1 MQSVL
6 IIDDNEDIRILLSQ
20 FLGASG
26 FEVAEAKDGE
36 TGLEML
42 RRQKFDLF
50 LVDLVM
56 PGKGGMEVLRD
67 AKELSIEVPS
77 IIITGNGSI
86 ESAVDAMRLG
96 AFDYIE
102 KPFNLEA
109 LRITVNRALSH
120 QRLQKEN
127 ATLKKQ
133 LSDKYDFRNFI
144 GNSPRIQGLF
154 RILEK
159 ISDTDSTI
167 LITGESGTGKELVAK
182 TIHYNSSR
190 AEHPFIPINCGA
202 IPRDLLESEL
212 FGHEKGA
219 FTGAV
224 STRVGRFE
232 LANFGTIF
240 LDEIAELP
248 FSLQVKLLRAV
259 QEREFERI
267 GGTKTIKVNVRI
279 LAATNRELEKAVA
292 AGTFREDLYYRLN
305 VIPLH
310 IPALRD
316 RDDDIIL
323 LFDHFMGEFCR
334 KRRRSPLK
342 VSPEA
347 RVVLVG
353 YRWPGNVRELENAVE
368 RMVILNDSGVISVD
382 DLPEH
387 IRASSGGQGPTA
399 SAPAVPLQAGIGA
412 PAAAPWTE
420 SGISLNGVLGDLER
434 ALILQALEKAGG
446 VKNKAALLLGLN
458 RTTLLEKIKKMG
470 LSTPPSVP

>member
-1 MQSVL
+1 MASIL
-6 IIDDNEDIRILLSQ
+6 IIDDSESIRDLLGE
-20 FLGASG
+20 FLGG
-26 FEVAEAKDGE
+26 NGYDVAVAKDGE
-36 TGLEML
+36 DGIDLL
-42 RRQKFDLF
+42 KRQKFDLY

-56 PGKGGMEVLRD
+56 PGKGGVEVLREV
-67 AKELSIEVPS
+67 KNLSIGVPS
-77 IIITGNGSI
+77 IVITGNGSI
-86 ESAVDAMRLG
+86 ESAVNAIRLG
-96 AFDYIE
+96 AFDYIQ

-109 LRITVNRALSH
+109 LRITVDRALDH

-133 LSDKYDFRNFI
+133 LGEKYGFRNFI
-144 GNSPRIQGLF
+144 GNSPRMQNLY
-154 RILEK
+154 RIIEK

-190 AEHPFIPINCGA
+190 ADHPFVPINCGA

-224 STRVGRFE
+224 SARVGRFE
-232 LANFGTIF
+232 LANFGTIL
-240 LDEIAELP
+240 LDEIGELP
-248 FSLQVKLLRAV
+248 FALQVKLLRVV

-267 GGTKTIKVNVRI
+267 GGTRTIKVNVRI

-292 AGTFREDLYYRLN
+292 GGTFREDIYYRLN

-310 IPALRD
+310 IPALRE
-316 RDDDIIL
+316 RDDDILL
-323 LFDHFMGEFCR
+323 LFDHFMNDFCNKR
-334 KRRRSPLK
+334 KRPLLK

-347 RVVLVG
+347 RNLLLG

-368 RMVILNDSGVISVD
+368 RMVILNDSGVVGVD

-387 IRASSGGQGPTA
+387 IRASAGGNGTPRLPSA
-399 SAPAVPLQAGIGA
+399 SDTLQSDIRVP
-412 PAAAPWTE
+412 APWTA
-420 SGISLNGVLGDLER
+420 SGINMNAVLDDLER
-434 ALILQALEKAGG
+434 TLIVQALERSGG

-470 LSTPPSVP
+470 LTT

>member
-6 IIDDNEDIRILLSQ
+6 IIDDNEDIRVLLSD
-20 FLGASG
+20 FLGANG
-26 FEVAEAKDGE
+26 FEVVEAKDGE
-36 TGLEML
+36 AGLEML

-67 AKELSIEVPS
+67 AKELSFEVPS
-77 IIITGNGSI
+77 IVITGNGSI

-109 LRITVNRALSH
+109 LRITVNRVLSH

-190 AEHPFIPINCGA
+190 AEQPFIPINCGA

-224 STRVGRFE
+224 GVRIGRFE

-310 IPALRD
+310 IPPVRD
-316 RDDDIIL
+316 RDDDIML

-334 KRRRSPLK
+334 KRRRPLLK

-347 RVVLVG
+347 RAVLVG

-368 RMVILNDSGVISVD
+368 RMVILNDTGVISID

-387 IRASSGGQGPTA
+387 IRASSGGRGPML
-399 SAPAVPLQAGIGA
+399 PA
-412 PAAAPWTE
+412 PAAPLRADIPVPASWTE
-420 SGISLNGVLGDLER
+420 SGINLNAVLGDLER
-434 ALILQALEKAGG
+434 TLILQALERAGG

-470 LSTPPSVP
+470 LSTPVSVP

>member
-6 IIDDNEDIRILLSQ
+6 VIDDNEDIRVLLAE
-20 FLGASG
+20 FLGSNG
-26 FEVAEAKDGE
+26 FEVVEAKDGE
-36 TGLEML
+36 AGLEAL

-56 PGKGGMEVLRD
+56 PGKGGMEVLQE
-67 AKELSIEVPS
+67 AKELPNAVPS
-77 IIITGNGSI
+77 IVITGNGSI
-86 ESAVDAMRLG
+86 ESAVDAIRLG

-127 ATLKKQ
+127 ATLKRQ
-133 LSDKYDFRNFI
+133 LSDKYDFRNII
-144 GNSPRIQGLF
+144 GNSPRMQGLY

-190 AEHPFIPINCGA
+190 AENPFVPINCGA

-224 STRVGRFE
+224 GARVGRFE

-248 FSLQVKLLRAV
+248 FSLQVKLLRVV

-267 GGTKTIKVNVRI
+267 GGTRTIKVNVRI

-292 AGTFREDLYYRLN
+292 AGAFREDLYYRLN

-310 IPALRD
+310 IPALRE
-316 RDDDIIL
+316 RDDDIML
-323 LFDHFMGEFCR
+323 LFDHFMGEFCK

-347 RVVLVG
+347 RAVLVG

-368 RMVILNDSGVISVD
+368 RMVILNDSGIVSVD

-387 IRASSGGQGPTA
+387 IRASSGGHGATLP
-399 SAPAVPLQAGIGA
+399 APAAPLQAVL
-412 PAAAPWTE
+412 PVPAPWTP
-420 SGISLNGVLGDLER
+420 SGINLNAVLGDLER

-470 LSTPPSVP
+470 LSTPASVP

>member
-6 IIDDNEDIRILLSQ
+6 VIDDNEDIRVLLSE
-20 FLGASG
+20 FLGANG
-26 FEVAEAKDGE
+26 YEVSDAKDGE
-36 TGLEML
+36 AGMELL

-56 PGKGGMEVLRD
+56 PGKGGFDVLREV
-67 AKELSIEVPS
+67 KELSIDVPS
-77 IIITGNGSI
+77 IVITGNGSI

-109 LRITVNRALSH
+109 LRITVDRALSH
-120 QRLQKEN
+120 KRLQKEN
-127 ATLKKQ
+127 ATLKRQ
-133 LSDKYDFRNFI
+133 LSDRYDFRNII
-144 GNSPRIQGLF
+144 GNSPRMQGLY

-182 TIHYNSSR
+182 TIHYNSGR
-190 AEHPFIPINCGA
+190 ADQPFVPINCGA

-224 STRVGRFE
+224 SARVGRFE

-248 FSLQVKLLRAV
+248 FNLQVKLLRVV

-267 GGTKTIKVNVRI
+267 GGAKTIKVNVRI
-279 LAATNRELEKAVA
+279 LAATNKELEKAVHD
-292 AGTFREDLYYRLN
+292 GKFREDLYYRLN

-310 IPALRD
+310 IPPLRE
-316 RDDDIIL
+316 RDDDIML
-323 LFDHFMGEFCR
+323 LFEHFMDEFCR
-334 KRRRSPLK
+334 KRKRPLLK
-342 VSPEA
+342 ISPEA
-347 RVVLVG
+347 RRILVG

-368 RMVILNDSGVISVD
+368 RMVILNDSGVLGIE

-387 IRASSGGQGPTA
+387 IRVSGGVAGP
-399 SAPAVPLQAGIGA
+399 APAPQESPLPSDIRV
-412 PAAAPWTE
+412 AARWSD
-420 SGISLNGVLGDLER
+420 SGINLNAVLDDLER
-434 ALILQALEKAGG
+434 SLILQALEKAGG
-446 VKNKAALLLGLN
+446 VKNKAAMLLGLN

-470 LSTPPSVP
+470 LAAPASVP

>member
-6 IIDDNEDIRILLSQ
+6 IIDDNESIRNLLGD
-20 FLGASG
+20 FLGSNG
-26 FEVAEAKDGE
+26 FDVAVARDGE
-36 TGLEML
+36 SGLDQL
-42 RRQKFDLF
+42 KRQKFDLF
-50 LVDLVM
+50 FVDLVM
-56 PGKGGMEVLRD
+56 PGKGGVEVLRE
-67 AKELSIEVPS
+67 AKNLSIDVPS
-77 IIITGNGSI
+77 IVITGNGSI
-86 ESAVDAMRLG
+86 ETAVDAMRLG

-109 LRITVNRALSH
+109 LQITVNRALDH

-144 GNSPRIQGLF
+144 GNSPRMQNLY
-154 RILEK
+154 RIIEK

-182 TIHYNSSR
+182 TIHFNSSR
-190 AEHPFIPINCGA
+190 ADHPFVPINCGA

-219 FTGAV
+219 FTGA
-224 STRVGRFE
+224 TTARVGRFE

-240 LDEIAELP
+240 LDEIGELP
-248 FSLQVKLLRAV
+248 FALQVKLLRVV

-267 GGTKTIKVNVRI
+267 GGTRTIKVNVRI

-292 AGTFREDLYYRLN
+292 EGAFREDLYYRLN

-310 IPALRD
+310 IPALRE
-316 RDDDIIL
+316 RDDDILL

-334 KRRRSPLK
+334 KKKRTAPK
-342 VSPEA
+342 VSPDA
-347 RVVLVG
+347 RRILLG
-353 YRWPGNVRELENAVE
+353 HRWPGNVRELENAVE
-368 RMVILNDSGVISVD
+368 RLVTLDESGVIGVD

-387 IRASSGGQGPTA
+387 IRAGA
-399 SAPAVPLQAGIGA
+399 SDAVPRLPA
-412 PAAAPWTE
+412 PSGPLPAEIRVPSPWTE
-420 SGISLNGVLGDLER
+420 SGINLNAVLDDLER
-434 ALILQALEKAGG
+434 TLILQALEKAGG
-446 VKNKAALLLGLN
+446 VKNKAAVLLGLN

-470 LSTPPSVP
+470 LNAPALA

>member
-6 IIDDNEDIRILLSQ
+6 VIDDNEDIRNLLSD

-26 FEVAEAKDGE
+26 FEVTDAKDGE
-36 TGLEML
+36 AAMEFL
-42 RRQKFDLF
+42 RRQKFDLY
-50 LVDLVM
+50 LVDLIM
-56 PGKGGMEVLRD
+56 PGKGGFDVLREV
-67 AKELSIEVPS
+67 KELSIDVPA
-77 IIITGNGSI
+77 IVITGNGSI

-109 LRITVNRALSH
+109 LRITVDRALSH

-127 ATLKKQ
+127 ATLKRQ
-133 LSDKYDFRNFI
+133 LSDKYDFRNII
-144 GNSPRIQGLF
+144 GNSPRMQGLY

-182 TIHYNSSR
+182 TIHYNSAR
-190 AEHPFIPINCGA
+190 ADQPFVPINCGA

-224 STRVGRFE
+224 CARIGRFE

-248 FSLQVKLLRAV
+248 FSLQVKLLRVV

-292 AGTFREDLYYRLN
+292 AGSFREDLYYRLN

-310 IPALRD
+310 IPPLRE
-316 RDDDIIL
+316 RDDDIML
-323 LFDHFMGEFCR
+323 LFEHFMAEFCK
-334 KRRRSPLK
+334 KRRRPTLK
-342 VSPEA
+342 ISPEV
-347 RVVLVG
+347 RKILTG
-353 YRWPGNVRELENAVE
+353 YRWPGNVRELENAIE
-368 RMVILNDSGVISVD
+368 RMVILNDSGVLGNE

-387 IRASSGGQGPTA
+387 IRASGIEA
-399 SAPAVPLQAGIGA
+399 APALPTQNVPLQSDIRV
-412 PAAAPWTE
+412 PTPWTD
-420 SGISLNGVLGDLER
+420 SGINMNAVLDELER

-446 VKNKAALLLGLN
+446 VKNKAAMLLGLN

-470 LSTPPSVP
+470 LSTPVSVP

>member
-6 IIDDNEDIRILLSQ
+6 IIDDSDDIRFLLTD
-20 FLGASG
+20 FLKNEG
-26 FEVAEAKDGE
+26 FETAEAKDGE
-36 TGLEML
+36 AGLELL

-56 PGKGGMEVLRD
+56 PGKGGCDVLREV
-67 AKELSIEVPS
+67 KELSLGVPA
-77 IIITGNGSI
+77 IVITGNGSI
-86 ESAVDAMRLG
+86 GSAVDAMRLG
-96 AFDYIE
+96 AFDYVE

-109 LRITVNRALSH
+109 LKIVIERALSH

-127 ATLKKQ
+127 ATLRKQ

-144 GNSPRIQGLF
+144 GNSPRMQSLY

-190 AEHPFIPINCGA
+190 AEHPFVPINCGA
-202 IPRDLLESEL
+202 IPHDLLESEL

-219 FTGAV
+219 FTGAIN
-224 STRVGRFE
+224 TRVGRFE

-248 FSLQVKLLRAV
+248 ISLQVKLLRVV

-267 GGTKTIKVNVRI
+267 GGARTIKVNVRI
-279 LAATNRELEKAVA
+279 LAATNRELEKAVHD
-292 AGTFREDLYYRLN
+292 GRFREDLYYRLN

-310 IPALRD
+310 MPPLRE
-316 RDDDIIL
+316 RDDDVLL
-323 LFDHFMGEFCR
+323 LFDHFMGVFCG
-334 KRRRSPLK
+334 RRRRPVLK
-342 VSPEA
+342 VDPEA
-347 RVVLVG
+347 RRILMS

-368 RMVILNDSGVISVD
+368 RMVILNESGIIGVE

-387 IRASSGGQGPTA
+387 IRRSSGADGAAGLSLAAPLKPELPARA
-399 SAPAVPLQAGIGA
+399 SWTEAGIN
-412 PAAAPWTE
+412 
-420 SGISLNGVLGDLER
+420 LNAVLGDLER
-434 ALILQALEKAGG
+434 TLILQALDKSGG

-470 LSTPPSVP
+470 LSTTASVL